1 MNSQQTLGNII
12 WKARIQL
19 GLSRRELAI
28 KIGTDH
34 IYLSKLENNHV
45 EPTSELIELLAGVL
59 GLKVG
64 MLKSAPVIPSE
75 PVDGVHT
82 IYCHRN

>member
-1 MNSQQTLGNII
+1 MNNQQTFGNII
-12 WKARIQL
+12 WKTRIQL
-19 GLSRRELAI
+19 GLSQRELAM

-34 IYLSKLENNHV
+34 VYLSKLENNHT

-59 GLKVG
+59 GLKVE
-64 MLKSAPVIPSE
+64 MLKSAPVIPNE
-75 PVDGVHT
+75 PVDDVHT